1 LAAFAE
7 LPNQLLTGREAT
19 KVDVTSYLGKATHF
33 VYFGHGGW
41 DSRKSRG
48 GLFLAQDPDNPAN
61 DGELTDTEIRKMKL
75 TQTRLAVLA
84 ACETGFI
91 DIIRLPDEFSGLI
104 ESLLQ
109 AGCST
114 VVASLWPVAADIT
127 WATTERMLLRH
138 IRGSDNGQRESPAQA
153 LRRVQLAL
161 RDAAQPTYGERVQA
175 ARPASLVSP
184 VPIGNPLTSSQ
195 PVFWAAF
202 TCVGA

>member
-1 LAAFAE
+1 M
-7 LPNQLLTGREAT
+7 
-19 KVDVTSYLGKATHF
+19 VDR
-33 VYFGHGGW
+33 

-48 GLFLAQDPDNPAN
+48 SIFFTQDPDNPAN

-104 ESLLQ
+104 ESLLP

-127 WATTERMLLRH
+127 SATTKRDAYAAHTAGRTT
-138 IRGSDNGQRESPAQA
+138 GKRESPAQA

-161 RDAAQPTYGERVQA
+161 RNAAQPTYGGHWFKLPG
-175 ARPASLVSP
+175 RPVSYRPFLSVTRLRLVSP
-184 VPIGNPLTSSQ
+184 CSGQ
-195 PVFWAAF
+195 PSPALVA
-202 TCVGA
+202 